1 MNKCP
6 NCGES
11 AVSAVDKLFRNNRL
25 ECQNCGRKLQV
36 PHYANI
42 LLGIALLMAMFTI
55 FTLNLDRR
63 VQISLAVGVMILLVI
78 VYLLLP
84 LELKQNIY

>member
-6 NCGES
+6 NCGET
-11 AVSAVDKLFRNNRL
+11 AVDAVDKLFRNNRL

-55 FTLNLDRR
+55 FTLNLDRP
-63 VQISLAVGVMILLVI
+63 VQILLAVGVMILLLI
-78 VYLLLP
+78 FYILLP
-84 LELKQNIY
+84 LDLKQNTS